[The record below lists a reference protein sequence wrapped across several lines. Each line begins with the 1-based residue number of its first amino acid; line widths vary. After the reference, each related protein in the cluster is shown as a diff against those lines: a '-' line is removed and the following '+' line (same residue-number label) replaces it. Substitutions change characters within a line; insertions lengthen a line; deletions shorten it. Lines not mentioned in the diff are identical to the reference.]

1 MEQAGA
7 ADSIDA
13 QKPFKIFLSLLDRWE
28 VGAALS
34 ERLAVTSLE
43 AVKHIVD
50 TNPATREEVRSG
62 RLGVADRSSS

>member
-7 ADSIDA
+7 VDSADA
-13 QKPFKIFLSLLDRWE
+13 QKPFKVFLSLLDKWE

-43 AVKHIVD
+43 AVKHVVD
-50 TNPATREEVRSG
+50 NLPAMREEVSRG
-62 RLGVADRSSS
+62 DLTLADGSLS